1 MQTIMSLKNPA
12 YHQEGLKERS
22 KQHYIS
28 VISFKKRKRA
38 TNSYIYIIIPLSS

>member
-28 VISFKKRKRA
+28 VISFKKRA
-38 TNSYIYIIIPLSS
+38 TNSCIYIIIPLSS